1 MIDKTRHQDAR
12 NRVLWR
18 KFVQSLWDLP
28 TFRI

>member
-1 MIDKTRHQDAR
+1 MIDKTRHQDGR

-18 KFVQSLWDLP
+18 EFVQSAWDPP